1 MKMFTNAREAVKQ
14 YNSDFG
20 TNRTHYSRQLSAQDS
35 FILLEMALEEA
46 SQYVGVTY
54 TAIGLSWRA
63 GFMAGYVAGTNDAK
77 KKSRAHRNTKK
88 QAG

>member
-20 TNRTHYSRQLSAQDS
+20 TKTHISRRLTAQDS
-35 FILLEMALEEA
+35 FILYDMALEKA
-46 SQYVGVTY
+46 TQYVGVID
-54 TAIGLSWRA
+54 TAIGLAWKA
-63 GFMAGYVAGTNDAK
+63 GFMVGYVAGTNDAK
-77 KKSRAHRNTKK
+77 KKSRAHRSTKK

>member
-20 TNRTHYSRQLSAQDS
+20 SKTHYSRQLSAQDS
-35 FILLEMALEEA
+35 FILLNMALEEA

-54 TAIGLSWRA
+54 TAIGLSWKA
-63 GFMAGYVAGTNDAK
+63 GFMVGYVAGTNDAK
-77 KKSRAHRNTKK
+77 NKSKTHRSTGK